1 MICISLIVELIFCLE
16 THIRKGEKI
25 MINVVNNSNN
35 PYFNLALEEYFVKYK
50 DLKEDILILW
60 QNEPV
65 IVVGKNQNTY
75 EELNL
80 EYVDKNNIKVVR
92 RLSGGGAV
100 YHDLGNL
107 NFTIIKNKSKLHKND
122 FSFFSLPV
130 VSCLNKLNV
139 KANFSG
145 RNDIL
150 IDGKKFSGNSQYFH
164 KEKLL
169 HHGTILFSS
178 DLTILSK
185 ALKVKKQKFESK
197 GIKSV
202 KSRVTNISE
211 HIDKEVSLT
220 KFKDMLIQCFFESR
234 KENPKNYVLNEE
246 DTKKINELV
255 DNKYGTWEWNFGK
268 SPKFNYNKEMRF
280 DAGSICVKANVVDG
294 IMKKFKVEGDFFEEN
309 PIKEMEDLFIDKKFN
324 IAEIKNIIEKNDVS
338 KYILKLTNDDFMK
351 LFL

>member
-1 MICISLIVELIFCLE
+1 M
-16 THIRKGEKI
+16 
-25 MINVVNNSNN
+25 MINVINNSNS

-50 DLKEDILILW
+50 NLKEDILILW

-107 NFTIIKNKSKLHKND
+107 NFTIIKNNSKIHKND

-130 VSCLNKLNV
+130 VSCLNKLGV
-139 KANFSG
+139 KATFSG

-197 GIKSV
+197 GVKSV

-211 HIDKEVSLT
+211 YIDKEISLT

-234 KENPKNYVLNEE
+234 EENPKNYVLSEE
-246 DTKKINELV
+246 DKKKINELV
-255 DNKYGTWEWNFGK
+255 NNKYGTWEWNFGK

-280 DAGSICVKANVVDG
+280 DAGSICVKVNVVDG
-294 IMKKFKVEGDFFEEN
+294 IIKEFKVEGDFFEEN
-309 PIKEMEDLFIDKKFN
+309 SIKRMEDLFIDKKFN
-324 IAEIKNIIEKNDVS
+324 IAEIKDVIKENDVS
-338 KYILKLTNDDFMK
+338 KYILKLNNEDFIK

>member
-1 MICISLIVELIFCLE
+1 
-16 THIRKGEKI
+16 

-50 DLKEDILILW
+50 DLGEDILILW

-75 EELNL
+75 EELDL

-130 VSCLNKLNV
+130 VSCLNKLGV
-139 KANFSG
+139 KATFSG

-185 ALKVKKQKFESK
+185 ALKVKKEKFESK

-211 HIDKEVSLT
+211 HIDKGLSLI

-234 KENPKNYVLNEE
+234 KENPKTYVLSEE
-246 DTKKINELV
+246 DTKNINELV
-255 DNKYGTWEWNFGK
+255 NNKYGTWEWNFGK

-280 DAGSICVKANVVDG
+280 DAGSICVKVNVIDG
-294 IMKKFKVEGDFFEEN
+294 IMKEFKVEG
-309 PIKEMEDLFIDKKFN
+309 
-324 IAEIKNIIEKNDVS
+324 EIGRAHV
-338 KYILKLTNDDFMK
+338 
-351 LFL
+351 